1 MISAPRNT
9 RVHQR
14 GATGK
19 SLAQRSPE
27 RPDRHTHPKTRGTSR
42 PSRRPARCPKSGSGV
57 HDPVVRR
64 LRTSHVKHFTKPA
77 LKKLTRITIWT
88 LGALI
93 IGCAALFCALVKPGG
108 SGVLAS
114 LRLPDGSEYMVTQR
128 CNWSP
133 GEPYTVAFYM
143 RAANG
148 PWGWCYIDHE
158 ADRWHNVAMT
168 YDATSDTI
176 AVTERGTWQAA
187 LERKRSAFSNGRS
200 RVDAPQCTPSQP
212 PFAFR

>member
-1 MISAPRNT
+1 M
-9 RVHQR
+9 
-14 GATGK
+14 
-19 SLAQRSPE
+19 
-27 RPDRHTHPKTRGTSR
+27 
-42 PSRRPARCPKSGSGV
+42 
-57 HDPVVRR
+57 
-64 LRTSHVKHFTKPA
+64 KPA
-77 LKKLTRITIWT
+77 LKKLTRIAIWT

-93 IGCAALFCALVKPGG
+93 LGGAGLFYTAVQPGG

-158 ADRWHNVAMT
+158 ADRWDKVAMA

-176 AVTERGTWQAA
+176 TVTERGAWCAA
-187 LERKRSAFSNGRS
+187 LDRKRSAFSIGRS
-200 RVDAPQCTPSQP
+200 STVDAPQTTPSQP